1 MTKFPPIID
10 YSLPPFIGG
19 ERLTIVFELP
29 IGYLNKS
36 GDQIEYKLLNN
47 ANNKSAF
54 DGQSTQV
61 VNFEILQN
69 NQGQITITAPA
80 VLKPEDGIEKIYKLQ
95 LRFKGID
102 GVSEWSSVC
111 YLKQIFAPDSIILL
125 NAENDNTTLTSESP
139 IFQGKYNKNEKSTEI
154 ESTYQFILTNVFTGE
169 EKKSEILNH
178 QNDIIDSYVFPELL
192 SDFTEYD
199 ITYKITTKN
208 GYEQS
213 ITKRFLTSFFIIE
226 EDLSLSITAKNDF
239 ENGSIILNITSQEEF
254 TGNLMLRRTS
264 SKSNYT
270 IWEDVSYL
278 SVLNEQANIVYIDY
292 YVECG
297 VSYKYGIQKIN
308 SNNYRSYLV
317 KSNTIMADFEDIF
330 LISDNTQIKI
340 KYNPQ
345 ISNLKRNLLETKQ
358 DTIGNQYPF
367 ILKNGYSNYFSFSL
381 GGLISYYAENN
392 EVLARL
398 TTPATNRNNYNQIIS
413 PIVSEHTLNLTRDN
427 IFNERIYREK
437 VENFLT
443 NGQSKLFKSPT
454 EGNMIVYLMQVSLT
468 PKNELGR
475 MLYQFTS
482 TAYEI
487 ASDGSLA
494 NLAKLNIYHIGEY
507 LTADKMGTKQIPIYY
522 DGPVNNKLD
531 LYALLQANINVEY
544 ETCYRE
550 MQYIN
555 SIILYTYNNEQLT
568 LNINNGNQVVITQNG
583 YVLDNVLN
591 ITSLIVSNIGSA
603 KTIHIEGTAIVAYRN
618 KDSDNDSPSLDLT
631 TYRPVNA
638 IGQFSDTLFK
648 INDDG
653 GLTSYNI
660 DICKAVEQKYGGQ
673 SLTATI
679 AKFYS
684 ISYLKIQSSGDPFQ
698 MLINKDE
705 LILVPNDQAVI
716 LKYPITSCI
725 IQKDNAK
732 ATVDFIYNGYA
743 YD

>member
-19 ERLTIVFELP
+19 ERLTIIFQLP

-47 ANNKSAF
+47 ANNQSAF
-54 DGQSTQV
+54 NGQSTQV
-61 VNFEILQN
+61 VNFEILKN

-226 EDLSLSITAKNDF
+226 EDLSLSITATNDF

-317 KSNTIMADFEDIF
+317 KSNTIRADFEDIF

-392 EVLARL
+392 DILARL

-487 ASDGSLA
+487 ASDDSLT

-531 LYALLQANINVEY
+531 LYALLQASINVEY

-648 INDDG
+648 IDDDG

-725 IQKDNAK
+725 IQKDNIK